1 MLWRTQ
7 KPKLKHSP
15 LVNVSEPWVSFTIPE
30 LTERNHVY
38 KRTAIK
44 GLNARTMEANLSSP
58 KNDQEHRTALV
69 AQG

>member
-44 GLNARTMEANLSSP
+44 AQRENHGSEPFQP
-58 KNDQEHRTALV
+58 KK
-69 AQG
+69 